1 MKKGYNNPSDI
12 PQQEGQDQARKLYR
26 YISET
31 ARRLDDARG
40 CAQVV
45 SDLFTPGLL
54 AQRSKLREN
63 CERLI
68 FLDPILYGHKGEEL
82 LWKRIYYDVVST
94 SKRLKKQEYSLDD
107 VAHLQCHINAGI
119 GYYHHFITRLQLD
132 FDLRLQGIVD
142 FPPVQ
147 HKNNKNFNEKLN
159 EWAGSSVHRCLIYLG
174 DLNRY
179 KLEIYPNWDH
189 GLAVRYYLQASNFKP
204 EIGMPHNQLG
214 TLASCLNSS
223 LDAVYYYMRCLCCP
237 HIFEGAENNL
247 LRLLEK
253 NSLSIKNNNQL
264 EPNPSEHIQR
274 LISKFLLMID
284 IIYFEKNSMDLH
296 SLCHEILID
305 LQGCLSYSKPVDNSG
320 DSPIYVETVSEPS
333 YLSSDS
339 VFKMIIICLMCI
351 SKLQKSDS
359 PQISAVKAFLLA
371 VYSQLI
377 QNVIQHIQ
385 ESVLNLSLPSL
396 CFNKNNGKLKRK
408 NRIKLRRRLQHNSDD
423 SDDLSESDV
432 SLSSSSQ
439 SEDVEHS
446 EEDDCGRSS
455 EESDVEDKTLQ
466 ENGTTATTKADSIK
480 KVKKLDPMDLLEIVA
495 DEGLLQG
502 IKILCDWLTSN
513 ILVLKECGNS
523 SQILLKK
530 IVQLLNLI
538 NIELSSRKLK
548 NLKIS
553 AELIRT
559 DGTKIPLP
567 EDIVLKGLTILKERQ
582 ENIDWNYL
590 NNIIVDSK
598 EEALF
603 RVNKL
608 VSFGHFLT
616 GIKDT
621 GISFEKKKKNF
632 VLEEIILAEPE
643 HVTTENEEHQ
653 NHTKSKN
660 SDSISRG
667 KLMKHMG
674 QLWLAAEIQDLES
687 RVKNRTSFSP
697 YLVLDVEALI
707 HYQHLVKQFVS
718 ARKFIVLVPFAVL
731 SALDEL
737 KRETIKAREAIRWL
751 EAQFHHGNRFLR
763 AQRPQERSPIPLIKY
778 PKKKDKETYTFIQI
792 IECCYFLTQPQKG
805 STNAVTL
812 LTGNPAAL
820 QPSGTREISCLGLAQ
835 SAGVNLELIT
845 GFHQKWKKSVK
856 ENR

>member
-1 MKKGYNNPSDI
+1 MRNFSS
-12 PQQEGQDQARKLYR
+12 LR
-26 YISET
+26 YISES

-40 CAQVV
+40 CTQFV

-54 AQRSKLREN
+54 AHRSKLREN

-132 FDLRLQGIVD
+132 FDLQLQGIVD
-142 FPPVQ
+142 FPPVRAGQ
-147 HKNNKNFNEKLN
+147 HNNKNVNEKLK
-159 EWAGSSVHRCLIYLG
+159 EWAGNSVHRCLIYLG

-189 GLAVRYYLQASNFKP
+189 GLAIRYYLQASNFKP

-237 HIFEGAENNL
+237 YIFEGAENNL

-253 NSLSIKNNNQL
+253 NSLTIKNNNEL
-264 EPNPSEHIQR
+264 ELNPSEHIQC
-274 LISKFLLMID
+274 LITKFLLMID
-284 IIYFEKNSMDLH
+284 IIYFEKNSTHLH
-296 SLCHEILID
+296 RLCHEILVD
-305 LQGCLSYSKPVDNSG
+305 LQGCLTYCKPVESTGG
-320 DSPIYVETVSEPS
+320 DSPIYAEALSDPS

-339 VFKMIIICLMCI
+339 IFKMIIICLMCI
-351 SKLQKSDS
+351 SKLQKNNSL
-359 PQISAVKAFLLA
+359 QISAVKAFLLA
-371 VYSQLI
+371 IYSQLI

-385 ESVLNLSLPSL
+385 DSVFNLSLPSPDP
-396 CFNKNNGKLKRK
+396 CTNKKNKKFKRK
-408 NRIKLRRRLQHNSDD
+408 TKITELRRPCLRNNSDD
-423 SDDLSESDV
+423 SDDLSESDI
-432 SLSSSSQ
+432 SLNSSE
-439 SEDVEHS
+439 SEDVQDHS
-446 EEDDCGRSS
+446 QEEEDARSS
-455 EESDVEDKTLQ
+455 DESDTEIKTKVQ
-466 ENGTTATTKADSIK
+466 ENGTSAPSENGPKPDPIT
-480 KVKKLDPMDLLEIVA
+480 KVKKMDPMDLLEIVA

-553 AELIRT
+553 GQLIRQ

-567 EDIVLKGLTILKERQ
+567 EDIVLKGLTILKETQ

-603 RVNKL
+603 RINKL

-616 GIKDT
+616 SIKDT
-621 GISFEKKKKNF
+621 GVSYEKKKKAF
-632 VLEEIILAEPE
+632 VLEEVILVEP
-643 HVTTENEEHQ
+643 V
-653 NHTKSKN
+653 
-660 SDSISRG
+660 
-667 KLMKHMG
+667 
-674 QLWLAAEIQDLES
+674 EI
-687 RVKNRTSFSP
+687 VKETVNN
-697 YLVLDVEALI
+697 
-707 HYQHLVKQFVS
+707 
-718 ARKFIVLVPFAVL
+718 FIVF
-731 SALDEL
+731 L
-737 KRETIKAREAIRWL
+737 KKNI
-751 EAQFHHGNRFLR
+751 FHLF
-763 AQRPQERSPIPLIKY
+763 Y
-778 PKKKDKETYTFIQI
+778 Y
-792 IECCYFLTQPQKG
+792 
-805 STNAVTL
+805 
-812 LTGNPAAL
+812 
-820 QPSGTREISCLGLAQ
+820 SGGT
-835 SAGVNLELIT
+835 
-845 GFHQKWKKSVK
+845 HK
-856 ENR
+856 